1 MQIWNYLD
9 IQFRLSETKLT
20 DKILFGGVGSWC
32 AGAWLN
38 LLWQSKEKKCSINQ
52 LKKINFSTLQYSSV
66 NSSWWKETGIMMK
79 RNKQAV
85 QLTAK
90 TSLFITLARN
100 HNYNAKALFVCFL
113 LVIVILHKLLQL
125 LNIPDWVEILLYMRQ
140 HWYIWEREDP
150 GRHEIKNTCVH
161 VSLCNTSCQHTLRW
175 LE

>member
-52 LKKINFSTLQYSSV
+52 LKKNQFQYPTILFC
-66 NSSWWKETGIMMK
+66 KFIMMK

-140 HWYIWEREDP
+140 HWYIWEREDT

-161 VSLCNTSCQHTLRW
+161 ASLCNTSCQHTLRW

>member
-32 AGAWLN
+32 AGARLN

-52 LKKINFSTLQYSSV
+52 LKKNQFQYPTILFC
-66 NSSWWKETGIMMK
+66 KFIMMK

-85 QLTAK
+85 QLTAQ

-100 HNYNAKALFVCFL
+100 HNYNAKALFVCL
-113 LVIVILHKLLQL
+113 LLTCNCHPPQTSATPQYTWLSWDTSVYEATLVYLRKRR
-125 LNIPDWVEILLYMRQ
+125 YRQ
-140 HWYIWEREDP
+140 TW
-150 GRHEIKNTCVH
+150 N
-161 VSLCNTSCQHTLRW
+161 
-175 LE
+175 

>member
-32 AGAWLN
+32 AGARLN

-52 LKKINFSTLQYSSV
+52 LKKNQFQYPTILFC
-66 NSSWWKETGIMMK
+66 KFIMMK

-85 QLTAK
+85 QLTAQ
-90 TSLFITLARN
+90 TFLFITLARN

-140 HWYIWEREDP
+140 HWYIWEREDT

-161 VSLCNTSCQHTLRW
+161 ASLCNTSCQHTLRW

>member
-38 LLWQSKEKKCSINQ
+38 LLWQSKEEKKSSINQ
-52 LKKINFSTLQYSSV
+52 LKNHFQYPTILFC
-66 NSSWWKETGIMMK
+66 KFIMMK

-85 QLTAK
+85 QLTAQ

-140 HWYIWEREDP
+140 HWYIWEREDT

>member
-66 NSSWWKETGIMMK
+66 NSSWWKETS
-79 RNKQAV
+79 KQ
-85 QLTAK
+85 
-90 TSLFITLARN
+90 
-100 HNYNAKALFVCFL
+100 YN
-113 LVIVILHKLLQL
+113 
-125 LNIPDWVEILLYMRQ
+125 
-140 HWYIWEREDP
+140 
-150 GRHEIKNTCVH
+150 
-161 VSLCNTSCQHTLRW
+161 
-175 LE
+175 

>member
-38 LLWQSKEKKCSINQ
+38 LLWQSKEKKKSSINQ
-52 LKKINFSTLQYSSV
+52 LKNQFQYPTILFC
-66 NSSWWKETGIMMK
+66 KFIMMK

-85 QLTAK
+85 QLTAQ

-140 HWYIWEREDP
+140 HWYIWEREDT

>member
-38 LLWQSKEKKCSINQ
+38 LLWQSKEEKKCSINQ
-52 LKKINFSTLQYSSV
+52 LKNQFQYPTILFC
-66 NSSWWKETGIMMK
+66 KFIMMK

-85 QLTAK
+85 QLTAQ

-140 HWYIWEREDP
+140 HWYIWEREDT